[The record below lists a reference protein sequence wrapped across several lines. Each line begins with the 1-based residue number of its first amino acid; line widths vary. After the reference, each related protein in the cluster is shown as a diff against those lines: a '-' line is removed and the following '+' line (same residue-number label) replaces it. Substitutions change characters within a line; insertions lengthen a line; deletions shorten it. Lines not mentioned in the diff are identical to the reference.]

1 MKKQYIQQLV
11 EKFFD
16 GNTSLK
22 EEHMLYDYF
31 RGKQID
37 PDLAQ
42 FSQFFSD
49 MSCLCYSRDLHHTKN
64 INIALRWAMGVA
76 ATMLLAVSSMAIWQ
90 KYQYNQ
96 FANTYAGSYMI
107 VNGERIDNL
116 QDIRS
121 DIENTM
127 AEANKIK
134 QYAQDYALASEA
146 KQDILNGISSPS
158 ERDRIA
164 KLLNE

>member
-1 MKKQYIQQLV
+1 MKKQYIQRLI
-11 EKFFD
+11 EKFFN
-16 GNTSLK
+16 GETSLK
-22 EEHMLYDYF
+22 EERMLYAYF
-31 RGKQID
+31 KGKHID

-42 FSQFFSD
+42 FSQLFSD
-49 MSCLCYSRDLHHTKN
+49 MSELCASHPRQSMKVVLK
-64 INIALRWAMGVA
+64 WAMGVA

-90 KYQYNQ
+90 KYQYDQ
-96 FANTYAGSYMI
+96 FVNTYAGSYMI
-107 VNGERIDNL
+107 INGKRIDNL

-134 QYAQDYALASEA
+134 QYAQDYTLATEA
-146 KQDILNGISSPS
+146 KQDIFNGISSPS